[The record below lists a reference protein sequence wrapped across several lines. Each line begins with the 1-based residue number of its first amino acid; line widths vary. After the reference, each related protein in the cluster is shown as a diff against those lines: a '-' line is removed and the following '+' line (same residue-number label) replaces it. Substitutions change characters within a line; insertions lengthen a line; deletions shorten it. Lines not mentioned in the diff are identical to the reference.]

1 MNHELAESKRK
12 ETSNSLNNGVI
23 DEIPQAGHVL
33 KECIS
38 IDIAAKN
45 RMVLSIFNRRPD
57 LVSLPVIDTNS
68 QRPIGLINQSIL
80 MSSLAKPFYK
90 EIYLDRSCL
99 SFMDKDPLVVEV
111 GTPLQELSILIA
123 GAGEKVVADGFVIV
137 SDGCYLGV
145 GSVQDVLRVMA
156 EVHQKHS
163 HRLAK
168 HRDELESL
176 IFERTKDLVS
186 ARDAAESAGRAKTSF
201 LANMSHEIR
210 TPMNGILGMTYLM
223 MRDTLSEKQAARLE
237 KIDRSARHLLAIVN
251 DILDLSKINAGQ
263 LTLSEDK
270 INLKQIVATTTGML
284 GQVAQSKGLTFC
296 VDIPETPGIYLGDG
310 TRLTQSL
317 LNYLSNAIKF
327 TEQGSITIRYRTM
340 DENHQGVLIRFEV
353 EDTGIGIPAQ
363 TLPELFSPF
372 RQADDSTTRKHGGT
386 GLGLSITRHIA
397 QLMGGDANAESW
409 PGKGSLFWFT
419 VRLKRSSESLE
430 SGILPTPTHKAEATP
445 LDICEQLKLRHS
457 GARILVAEDEPIN
470 QEIAKEI
477 LSDAGLLVDIAA
489 NGLEAVERFRS
500 GAYDLILMD
509 MQMPKMDGLTAT
521 REIRHILSG
530 HPLPIIAM
538 TANAFDTDQVN
549 CITAGMSDFLSKP
562 CRPDDL
568 YACLLDWLDKTRLE
582 KYRSLL
588 TSEKAAV

>member
-1 MNHELAESKRK
+1 MEQSTMNHELAESKRK
-12 ETSNSLNNGVI
+12 ETSDSLNNGLN

-168 HRDELESL
+168 HRDDLESL

-223 MRDTLSEKQAARLE
+223 SRDTLSEKQAARLE

-263 LTLSEDK
+263 LTLSEEK
-270 INLKQIVATTTGML
+270 INLKQIIATVTGML
-284 GQVAQSKGLTFC
+284 GQVAQSKGLTLC
-296 VDIPETPGIYLGDG
+296 IDTPETPDIYLGDG

-327 TEQGSITIRYRTM
+327 TEQGSITIRYRAIE
-340 DENHQGVLIRFEV
+340 ENTLGTLIRFEV

-363 TLPELFSPF
+363 TLSELFSPF
-372 RQADDSTTRKHGGT
+372 RQADESTTRKHGGT

-419 VRLKRSSESLE
+419 VRLKRSNENIEPS
-430 SGILPTPTHKAEATP
+430 ILPAAAHKAEATT
-445 LDICEQLKLRHS
+445 LDICEQLKLRHG

-470 QEIAKEI
+470 QEITQEVI
-477 LSDAGLLVDIAA
+477 TDAGLLVDLAS
-489 NGLEAVERFRS
+489 NGREAVEMAGS
-500 GAYDLILMD
+500 KAYDLILMD
-509 MQMPKMDGLTAT
+509 MQMPEMDGLAAT
-521 REIRHILSG
+521 REIRKRLNG
-530 HPLPIIAM
+530 KPLTIIAM
-538 TANAFDTDQVN
+538 TANAFDTDQEN
-549 CITAGMSDFLSKP
+549 CIAAGMDDFLSKP
-562 CRPDDL
+562 CRPDNL
-568 YACLLDWLDKTRLE
+568 YACLLDWLN
-582 KYRSLL
+582 
-588 TSEKAAV
+588 KAESKK

>member
-1 MNHELAESKRK
+1 MHNLFALEHAAMNQKLAKTDHNEMPD
-12 ETSNSLNNGVI
+12 NLNNALS

-38 IDIAAKN
+38 INVAAKN
-45 RMVLSIFNRRPD
+45 RVVLSLFNRHPE
-57 LVSLPVIDTNS
+57 LVSLPVIDCDS

-99 SFMDKDPLVVEV
+99 SFMDKDPLTVEV

-123 GAGEKVVADGFVIV
+123 GAGEKVVADGFIIV
-137 SDGCYLGV
+137 SDGCYLGM

-156 EVHQKHS
+156 AVHQKHS

-168 HRDELESL
+168 HRDDLESL
-176 IFERTKDLVS
+176 IMERTKDLVS

-223 MRDTLSEKQAARLE
+223 SRDSLSDKQAARLE

-263 LTLSEDK
+263 LTLSEDR
-270 INLKQIVATTTGML
+270 INLNQIVATVTGML
-284 GQVAQSKGLTFC
+284 GQVAQSKELTLC
-296 VDIPETPGIYLGDG
+296 VDIPETPQIYLGDG

-327 TEQGSITIRYRTM
+327 TERGSITIRYRTLE
-340 DENHQGVLIRFEV
+340 ENTLGTLIRFEV
-353 EDTGIGIPAQ
+353 EDTGIGITTQ
-363 TLPELFSPF
+363 TLSELFSPF

-419 VRLKRSSESLE
+419 ARLKRSNENIEPS
-430 SGILPTPTHKAEATP
+430 ILPAPVQKAQATP
-445 LDICEQLKLRHS
+445 LDICEQLKIRHG

-470 QEIAKEI
+470 QEITQEV
-477 LSDAGLLVDIAA
+477 LNDAGLLVDLAA
-489 NGLEAVERFRS
+489 NGLEAVEMARS

-509 MQMPKMDGLTAT
+509 MQMPEMDGLTAT
-521 REIRHILSG
+521 REIRHFLSG

-538 TANAFDTDQVN
+538 TANAFDTDQEN
-549 CITAGMSDFLSKP
+549 CITAGMDDFLSKP
-562 CRPDDL
+562 CRPNDL
-568 YACLLDWLDKTRLE
+568 YACLLDWLDKTR
-582 KYRSLL
+582 RQN
-588 TSEKAAV
+588 

>member
-1 MNHELAESKRK
+1 MTHEFTESTRK
-12 ETSNSLNNGVI
+12 EASDNLNNGLN

-38 IDIAAKN
+38 IDVAAKN
-45 RMVLSIFNRRPD
+45 RMALSIFNRRPD
-57 LVSLPVIDTNS
+57 LVSLPVIDSNS

-168 HRDELESL
+168 HRDNLESL
-176 IFERTKDLVS
+176 IMERTKDLVC

-223 MRDTLSEKQAARLE
+223 SRDTLSEKQAARLE

-263 LTLSEDK
+263 LTLSEEK
-270 INLKQIVATTTGML
+270 INLNQIIATVTGML
-284 GQVAQSKGLTFC
+284 GQVAQSKGLTLC
-296 VDIPETPGIYLGDG
+296 VDTPETPGIYHGDG

-327 TEQGSITIRYRTM
+327 TEQGSITIRYRTLE
-340 DENHQGVLIRFEV
+340 ENTLGVLIRFEV

-363 TLPELFSPF
+363 TLSELFSPF

-419 VRLKRSSESLE
+419 VRLKRSSENIEPS
-430 SGILPTPTHKAEATP
+430 ILPTPAHTAQAMP
-445 LDICEQLKLRHS
+445 LDICEQLKIHHS

-470 QEIAKEI
+470 QEITEEV
-477 LSDAGLLVDIAA
+477 LTDAGLLIDLAS
-489 NGLEAVERFRS
+489 NGLEAVEMVRS

-509 MQMPKMDGLTAT
+509 MQMPEMDGLAAT
-521 REIRHILSG
+521 REIRRLLDG
-530 HPLPIIAM
+530 KPLTIIAM
-538 TANAFDTDQVN
+538 TANAFDTDQEN
-549 CITAGMSDFLSKP
+549 CIAAGMNDFLSKP

-568 YACLLDWLDKTRLE
+568 YACLLNWLDKTRLE
-582 KYRSLL
+582 KYHSLL

>member
-1 MNHELAESKRK
+1 MAHKLAEIDNNK
-12 ETSNSLNNGVI
+12 TSDDFNNDLNE
-23 DEIPQAGHVL
+23 EIPQAGHVL

-38 IDIAAKN
+38 IDVAAKN

-57 LVSLPVIDTNS
+57 LVSLPVIDTDS

-99 SFMDKDPLVVEV
+99 SFMDKDPLTVEV

-123 GAGEKVVADGFVIV
+123 GAGEKVVADGFIIV

-168 HRDELESL
+168 HRDDLESL

-223 MRDTLSEKQAARLE
+223 SRDTLSEKQAARLE

-263 LTLSEDK
+263 LTLSEEK
-270 INLKQIVATTTGML
+270 INLKQIIATVTGML
-284 GQVAQSKGLTFC
+284 GQVAQSKGLTL
-296 VDIPETPGIYLGDG
+296 DIDTPENPGIYFGDG

-327 TEQGSITIRYRTM
+327 TEQGSITIRYRAIE
-340 DENHQGVLIRFEV
+340 ENTLGTLIRFEV

-363 TLPELFSPF
+363 TLSELFSPF
-372 RQADDSTTRKHGGT
+372 RQADDSTTRKYGGT

-419 VRLKRSSESLE
+419 VRLKRSSDNIEP
-430 SGILPTPTHKAEATP
+430 GILSAPTHQAEATA
-445 LDICEQLKLRHS
+445 LDMCEQLKIRHG

-470 QEIAKEI
+470 QEITAEV
-477 LSDAGLLVDIAA
+477 LTDAGLLVDLA
-489 NGLEAVERFRS
+489 NNGQEAVEMAGS
-500 GAYDLILMD
+500 AAYDLILMD

-521 REIRHILSG
+521 REIRHLLNG
-530 HPLPIIAM
+530 KPLPIIAM
-538 TANAFDTDQVN
+538 TANAFDTDQEN
-549 CITAGMSDFLSKP
+549 CIAAGMDDFLSKP

-568 YACLLDWLDKTRLE
+568 YACLLDWLN
-582 KYRSLL
+582 
-588 TSEKAAV
+588 KARH

>member
-1 MNHELAESKRK
+1 MAHKLAEIDNNK
-12 ETSNSLNNGVI
+12 TSDDFNNDLNE
-23 DEIPQAGHVL
+23 EIPQAGHVL

-38 IDIAAKN
+38 IDVAAKN

-57 LVSLPVIDTNS
+57 LVSLPVIDTDS

-123 GAGEKVVADGFVIV
+123 GAGEKVVADGFIIV

-168 HRDELESL
+168 HRDDLESL

-223 MRDTLSEKQAARLE
+223 SRDTLSEKQAARLE

-263 LTLSEDK
+263 LTLSEEK
-270 INLKQIVATTTGML
+270 INLKQIIATVTGML
-284 GQVAQSKGLTFC
+284 GQVAQSKGLTL
-296 VDIPETPGIYLGDG
+296 DIDTPENPGIYFGDG

-327 TEQGSITIRYRTM
+327 TEQGSITIRYRAIE
-340 DENHQGVLIRFEV
+340 ENTLGTLIRFEV

-363 TLPELFSPF
+363 TLSELFSPF
-372 RQADDSTTRKHGGT
+372 RQADDSTTRKYGGT
-386 GLGLSITRHIA
+386 GLGLSITRHIS

-419 VRLKRSSESLE
+419 VRLKRSSDNIEPC
-430 SGILPTPTHKAEATP
+430 ILSAPTHQAEATA
-445 LDICEQLKLRHS
+445 LGMCEQLKIRHG

-470 QEIAKEI
+470 QEITAEV
-477 LSDAGLLVDIAA
+477 LTDAGLLVDLA
-489 NGLEAVERFRS
+489 NNGQEAVEMAGS
-500 GAYDLILMD
+500 AAYDLILMD

-521 REIRHILSG
+521 REIRHLLNG
-530 HPLPIIAM
+530 KPLPIIAM
-538 TANAFDTDQVN
+538 TANAFDTDQEN
-549 CITAGMSDFLSKP
+549 CIAAGMDDFLSKP

-568 YACLLDWLDKTRLE
+568 YACLLDWLN
-582 KYRSLL
+582 
-588 TSEKAAV
+588 KAEPKK

>member
-12 ETSNSLNNGVI
+12 EISDSLNNGLN

-168 HRDELESL
+168 HRDDLESL

-223 MRDTLSEKQAARLE
+223 SRDTLSEKQAARLE

-263 LTLSEDK
+263 LTLSEEK
-270 INLKQIVATTTGML
+270 INLKQIIATVTGML
-284 GQVAQSKGLTFC
+284 GQVAQSKGLTLC
-296 VDIPETPGIYLGDG
+296 IDTPETPGIYLGDG

-327 TEQGSITIRYRTM
+327 TEQGSITIRYRAIE
-340 DENHQGVLIRFEV
+340 ENTLGTLIRFEV
-353 EDTGIGIPAQ
+353 EDTGIGIPAK
-363 TLPELFSPF
+363 TLSELFSPF
-372 RQADDSTTRKHGGT
+372 RQADESTTRKHGGT

-419 VRLKRSSESLE
+419 VRLKRSNENIEPS
-430 SGILPTPTHKAEATP
+430 ILPAATHKAEATT

-470 QEIAKEI
+470 QEITQEVI
-477 LSDAGLLVDIAA
+477 TDAGLLVDLAS
-489 NGLEAVERFRS
+489 NGREAVEMAGS
-500 GAYDLILMD
+500 KAYDLILMD
-509 MQMPKMDGLTAT
+509 MQMPEMDGLAAT
-521 REIRHILSG
+521 REIRKRLNG
-530 HPLPIIAM
+530 KPLTIIAM
-538 TANAFDTDQVN
+538 TANAFDTDQEN
-549 CITAGMSDFLSKP
+549 CIAAGMDDFLSKP

-568 YACLLDWLDKTRLE
+568 YACLLDWLN
-582 KYRSLL
+582 
-588 TSEKAAV
+588 KAESKK